1 MYEYAKN
8 VLAQKPVDSE
18 YVYLTIHAYQYM
30 MHLILH
36 CILDNLLDSFTCLG
50 VLCKAEYRSK
60 RDREHL
66 YYLSLV
72 LIERSITFEYTR
84 ISGV

>member
-1 MYEYAKN
+1 MNMLN

-36 CILDNLLDSFTCLG
+36 CILDNLLDSANISLNATCIETFNFFTF
-50 VLCKAEYRSK
+50 Y
-60 RDREHL
+60 
-66 YYLSLV
+66 
-72 LIERSITFEYTR
+72 FE
-84 ISGV
+84 IPKVID